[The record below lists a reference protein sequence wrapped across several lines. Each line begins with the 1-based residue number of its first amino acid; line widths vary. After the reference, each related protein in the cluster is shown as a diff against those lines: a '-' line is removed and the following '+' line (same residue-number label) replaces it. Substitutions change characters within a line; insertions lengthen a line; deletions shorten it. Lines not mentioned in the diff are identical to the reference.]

1 MNKVSLLHLIFA
13 VYVLLSGMLVVTS
26 CTIDWRFDRIEK
38 ALKLEVGK

>member
-1 MNKVSLLHLIFA
+1 MNKVSLLHLILA

-38 ALKLEVGK
+38 ALKMEGK